1 MKRSLLVPLAAA
13 LLAGC
18 VTSRSYHAKEAEAQA
33 QTARAEQLDA
43 QLKKTTTERDDIS
56 KAENELATKLKAAED
71 QLAALTRSNADLK
84 ESLDANKTQLGQ
96 KVAALIKERD
106 ALQKDHDELGRQLS
120 AATAKNQELARG
132 LEDATSAKKL
142 LEDQKAAELAA
153 VKKSYEDMTAGLK
166 NEIAAGQVQISQ
178 LKGKLTLNMVDQILF
193 DSGSADVKAEGK
205 KVLDK
210 VGEALNK
217 VADKDVRIEG
227 HTDNKPLSAA
237 LQSKFPSNWELSTAR
252 ATSVSRYLIE
262 HDGVDPKRLGA
273 AGYGEFRPKESND
286 TAEGRAKNRR
296 IEIILVPKE

>member
-1 MKRSLLVPLAAA
+1 LVAAA

-18 VTSRSYHAKEAEAQA
+18 VTAKTYRAKDAEAQA

-43 QLKKTTTERDDIS
+43 QLKKTTAERDDIS
-56 KAENELATKLKAAED
+56 KAENELAAKLKAADD
-71 QLAALTRSNADLK
+71 QLAALTKSNADLK

-120 AATAKNQELARG
+120 AATVKIQELTRG
-132 LEDATSAKKL
+132 LEDANSAKKV

-153 VKKSYEDMTAGLK
+153 AKKSYEDMQAGLK
-166 NEIAAGQVQISQ
+166 DQIAAGQVQISQ

-193 DSGSADVKAEGK
+193 DSGSAEVKPDGK

-237 LQSKFPSNWELSTAR
+237 LQAKFPSNWELSTAR
-252 ATSVSRYLIE
+252 ATSVARYLIE
-262 HDGVDPKRLGA
+262 HDGVDPKRLVA
-273 AGYGEFRPKESND
+273 AGYGEFRPKDTND